1 MSFSFDAKAE
11 MCRQPIN
18 KKCCADAEI
27 YGMLL
32 YCNTFSSSEIR
43 IITES
48 RPVYQRAEKL
58 LKKAF
63 SWGFDAVSGAGADEG
78 KISASI
84 TAPDKLSAVFDR
96 FGYDRGR
103 VLAHHINLSVLEQ
116 QCCQVSFLRGAFL
129 AGGSVTD
136 PSKTYHLELA
146 TGHYSVS
153 NEIYSILLEL
163 GMKPRN
169 AGRGGN
175 HVTYFKNSE
184 AIEELLTM
192 LGAPIAAMELMNAK
206 VEKDM
211 RNSVNRRVNCDTA
224 NLSKV
229 VEAAIAQTEAIRRLE
244 AEGRL
249 EGLSDKLREAAR
261 LRLENPEASL
271 TELAAM
277 CVPPVTK
284 SCLNHRLRKL
294 AESARAQ

>member
-1 MSFSFDAKAE
+1 
-11 MCRQPIN
+11 MCRQPIS

-27 YGMLL
+27 YGILL
-32 YCNTFSSSEIR
+32 YCNTFSASEIK

-48 RPVYQRAEKL
+48 RPFLQRAEKL

-63 SWGFDAVSGAGADEG
+63 SWGFDAVSGADSDEG

-84 TAPDKLSAVFDR
+84 TASDKLSAVFDR

-136 PSKTYHLELA
+136 PAKNYHLELA

-169 AGRGGN
+169 AVRGGN
-175 HVTYFKNSE
+175 YVTYFKNSE

-249 EGLSDKLREAAR
+249 EALSDKLREAAR

-271 TELAAM
+271 AELAAM

-294 AESARAQ
+294 AESARVN